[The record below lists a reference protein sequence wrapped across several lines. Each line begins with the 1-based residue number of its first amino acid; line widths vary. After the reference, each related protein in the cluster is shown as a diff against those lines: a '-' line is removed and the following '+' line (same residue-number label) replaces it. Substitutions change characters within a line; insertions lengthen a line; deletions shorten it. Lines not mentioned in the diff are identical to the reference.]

1 MILYEG
7 HKPLQRRKKEK
18 HLGSNSYYSW
28 LQMNLES
35 RYSEM
40 LQNIVYILYTFKKQK
55 TNKRNIT
62 AFKSQEKSWKL

>member
-1 MILYEG
+1 
-7 HKPLQRRKKEK
+7 
-18 HLGSNSYYSW
+18 
-28 LQMNLES
+28 MNLES

-62 AFKSQEKSWKL
+62 AFKSQEKS